1 MPTLIEKFGC
11 SLRSDGF
18 VRTAVRALGHLVYL
32 HNRWIDG
39 GFDRRFGTDTCGI
52 IAPSALA
59 LQGEHAH
66 AANRYEPVQI
76 PVFRRIMR
84 DLPVRHEDHAFVDFG
99 SGKGRALL
107 MASQYPFRRVIGVEL
122 SSMLHAAA
130 VRNAAVFERRHPG
143 AARIELVCGDALRYP
158 LPEGHVVC
166 FLYNPFGR
174 PLVQRLIENLD
185 LARLGR
191 SRHIFVVYR
200 NPVCADLFD
209 QAGFLHAVAAT
220 RKYRIY
226 RTH

>member
-1 MPTLIEKFGC
+1 MPTLIEKLGDR
-11 SLRSDGF
+11 LRTEGPW
-18 VRTAVRALGHLVYL
+18 RTTVRALGHIAYL

-39 GFDRRFGTDTCGI
+39 GFDRRYGTETSGI
-52 IAPSALA
+52 IAPSQLA
-59 LQGEHAH
+59 LQGEHAY

-84 DLPVRHEDHAFVDFG
+84 DLPVRHEDYAFVDFG

-122 SSMLHAAA
+122 SPMLHAAA
-130 VRNAAVFERRHPG
+130 LRNVAVFGRANP
-143 AARIELVCGDALRYP
+143 AVARVELVCGDALRYP
-158 LPEGHVVC
+158 IPEGHVVC

-174 PLVQRLIENLD
+174 PLVEKMIQNLD
-185 LARLGR
+185 LARQAR

-209 QAGFLHAVAAT
+209 RAGFLHSVAAHRT
-220 RKYRIY
+220 YRIY